1 MMVEGQII
9 NVRKWSCILL
19 ANRVELYKKEVQ
31 ELTAKLAEAK
41 AFNAIGNVPK
51 QRENDKLSSSSAEN
65 SDTSDVNLER
75 LD

>member
-1 MMVEGQII
+1 M
-9 NVRKWSCILL
+9 
-19 ANRVELYKKEVQ
+19 ELYKKEVQ

-51 QRENDKLSSSSAEN
+51 QRENDKLAEN